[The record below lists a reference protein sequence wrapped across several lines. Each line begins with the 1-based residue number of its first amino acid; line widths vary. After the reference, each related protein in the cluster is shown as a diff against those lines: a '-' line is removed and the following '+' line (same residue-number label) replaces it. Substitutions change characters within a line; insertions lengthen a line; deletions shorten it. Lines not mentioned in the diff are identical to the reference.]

1 MICHTGKNI
10 QHLAMSSLVA
20 LIVISGMLLSASRAF
35 ALPGRSGYSTGNQAV
50 PRIEAVDCSVF
61 EGLDVSGVTVQC
73 GYLIVPE
80 NRSNPQSRTIKV
92 AYALVKTSGSN
103 PQPDPLVFLT
113 GGPGGTAINGISGWS
128 REDRDTILVDP
139 RGLGYSQPIMQCPPQ
154 NIPGT
159 STQATAPF
167 AKELLAQ
174 NLQWAQSCRDLL
186 VSQGFDLTAYNTMAS
201 AGDLNDLRQALGY
214 SEWNLYGISYG
225 TRLAL
230 ETMRTYPAG
239 IRSVVLDS
247 VLPPGVNRL
256 WHGEL
261 TSMAGSF
268 IALFSACKA
277 DPACNHDYPDLESK
291 FYETIQHFDKN
302 PVRLTVADG
311 NSGKTKQVWINGA
324 TIIAGIEREMMF
336 PNLIQIAPI
345 TIAQVYAGNYSSFEN
360 LYSNLDPGMNWAIYN
375 TVICHDVGGLFNAEQ
390 FHAELE
396 KYPALKSSFAGDEQ
410 AAICQLWGAGQ
421 SDPAEY
427 QPVQSDIPT
436 LLLTGG
442 NYDPATPPSYAK
454 LAASALTNGYLFE
467 FPAYSHAVT
476 SNECPIAMMNDFLN
490 APSSAPDSSCM
501 AGIKGIPFFTNV
513 YINPGVFNI
522 YIAINF
528 LNLKIWQSIV
538 LGIIGIL
545 FLLALV
551 ILPIIYFRTRRRSPE
566 SQVHLNV
573 ARLILW
579 IVAFLN
585 LAFGTGA
592 WVLVRKS
599 LAETYSWGT
608 LFGFSPASSGYL
620 FIIPWL
626 TAILGIVLL
635 AFAFLAWKNRWWGRF
650 EHIFYSL
657 GTLASLGFTGILIY
671 WKVLWF

>member
-1 MICHTGKNI
+1 MICRTQKNI
-10 QHLAMSSLVA
+10 QPLAVDFLFA
-20 LIVISGMLLSASRAF
+20 LIVILGMLLSATLAF
-35 ALPGRSGYSTGNQAV
+35 ALPSRSGYSTSNQSE
-50 PRIEAVDCSVF
+50 PHLEAVDCSAF
-61 EGLDVSGVTVQC
+61 EGLDVSDVTVQC
-73 GYLIVPE
+73 GYLVVPE

-92 AYALVKTSGSN
+92 AYALVKASGAN
-103 PQPDPLVFLT
+103 PQTDPLVFLP
-113 GGPGGTAINGISGWS
+113 GGPGEHAIEWLSGRS

-139 RGLGYSQPIMQCPPQ
+139 RGLGYSQPTMQCPPQ

-159 STQATAPF
+159 STQATAPT

-247 VLPPGVNRL
+247 VYPPEVDGI

-268 IALFSACKA
+268 SAFFAACKA
-277 DPACNHDYPDLESK
+277 DPACDHDYPDLESK
-291 FYETIQHFDKN
+291 FYETIQRLDKN

-311 NSGKTKQVWINGA
+311 NSGKTKQVWVNGA
-324 TIIAGIEREMMF
+324 TVIAGISRALMF
-336 PNLIQIAPI
+336 PYLSQIVPI
-345 TIAQVYAGNYSSFEN
+345 TITQVHTGDYSSLEK
-360 LYSNLDPGMNWAIYN
+360 LYSSLDPGMYNFAFNN
-375 TVICHDVGGLFNAEQ
+375 TVRCHDIGGLFNAEQ

-396 KYPALKSSFAGDEQ
+396 KYPALKPYFAGDEQ

-421 SDPAEY
+421 ADPPEY

-436 LLLTGG
+436 LLLNGG
-442 NYDPATPPSYAK
+442 DFDSATPPYYAK
-454 LAASALTNGYLFE
+454 LAASTLTHGYLFE
-467 FPAYSHAVT
+467 FPVYGHVVSYE
-476 SNECPIAMMNDFLN
+476 ECPMAMMNDFLN
-490 APSSAPDSSCM
+490 DPSSAPDSSCM
-501 AGIKGIPFFTNV
+501 TKIKGLPFVTDV
-513 YINPGVFNI
+513 YLNSGALDIFGAVQNPKSWLSVVIGI
-522 YIAINF
+522 MGLLF
-528 LNLKIWQSIV
+528 LSA
-538 LGIIGIL
+538 IIG
-545 FLLALV
+545 
-551 ILPIIYFRTRRRSPE
+551 LPFAAFRSRHKAPE
-566 SQVHLNV
+566 SQPHSNL

-579 IVAFLN
+579 IVGLLN
-585 LAFGTGA
+585 MAFGIGA
-592 WVLVRKS
+592 WLLSKQA
-599 LAETYSWGT
+599 LAENYGWVT

-635 AFAFLAWKNRWWGRF
+635 AFAFPAWKNRWWGRF
-650 EHIFYSL
+650 ERIFYSL
-657 GTLASLGFTGILIY
+657 GTLAVLGFSGILIY

>member
-1 MICHTGKNI
+1 MNSHTRKNI
-10 QHLAMSSLVA
+10 QFLTMSSLVA
-20 LIVISGMLLSASRAF
+20 LIVISGMLLSVSSAV
-35 ALPGRSGYSTGNQAV
+35 ALPGRSGSSTSNQAV
-50 PRIEAVDCSVF
+50 PRIEAVDCSAF

-73 GYLIVPE
+73 GYLIIPE

-92 AYALVKTSGSN
+92 AYALVKASGAN

-113 GGPGGTAINGISGWS
+113 GGPGNTAINGISGWS

-139 RGLGYSQPIMQCPPQ
+139 RGLGYSQPAMQCPPQ

-159 STQATAPF
+159 STQATAPT
-167 AKELLAQ
+167 AEELLAQ

-247 VLPPGVNRL
+247 VLPPEVDL
-256 WHGEL
+256 WRGEL

-268 IALFSACKA
+268 SALFAACKA

-291 FYETIQHFDKN
+291 FYETIQRFDKN

-311 NSGKTKQVWINGA
+311 NSGKTKQVWVNGA
-324 TIIAGIEREMMF
+324 TIIDGISQEMMS
-336 PNLIQIAPI
+336 PYLVQIAPI
-345 TIAQVYAGNYSSFEN
+345 TITQLHAGNYSSFEN
-360 LYSNLDPGMNWAIYN
+360 LYSNLYSGMYNFAFHN
-375 TVICHDVGGLFNAEQ
+375 TVLCHDVGGLFNAEQ

-396 KYPALKSSFAGDEQ
+396 KYPTHFAGDEQ

-421 SDPAEY
+421 ADPAEY

-442 NYDPATPPSYAK
+442 NYDPVTPPAYAK
-454 LAASALTNGYLFE
+454 LAASALTHGYLFE
-467 FPAYSHAVT
+467 FPAYSHET
-476 SNECPIAMMNDFLN
+476 TNNECPIAMMNDFLN
-490 APSSAPDSSCM
+490 DPSSVPDSSCM
-501 AGIKGIPFFTNV
+501 AGIKGTPFVTNV
-513 YINPGVFNI
+513 YINPGIFNI

-545 FLLALV
+545 FLLALI

-566 SQVHLNV
+566 SQAHSNV

-592 WVLVRKS
+592 WLLVRKS
-599 LAETYSWGT
+599 LAETYSWGA

-635 AFAFLAWKNRWWGRF
+635 AFVFLAWKNRWWGRF
-650 EHIFYSL
+650 ERIFYSL
-657 GTLASLGFTGILIY
+657 GTLASLGFSGILIY
-671 WKVLWF
+671 WKAL